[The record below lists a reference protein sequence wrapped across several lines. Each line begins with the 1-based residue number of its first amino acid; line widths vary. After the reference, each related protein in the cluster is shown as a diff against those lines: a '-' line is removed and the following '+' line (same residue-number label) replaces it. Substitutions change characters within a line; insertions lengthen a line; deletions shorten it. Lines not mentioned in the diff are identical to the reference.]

1 MISVVIPAFDEH
13 GAIGHTVS
21 EVRSLTTDGRLAA
34 VDIVVV
40 DDGSGDG
47 TGSVAAQHGARVVR
61 HPHNLGYGRALKT
74 GIQAADHDT
83 IVIIDADGTYP
94 IGEIPRLLQT
104 FGDGFDMVVAA
115 RPSRLTE
122 PGLKRALRVLLTF
135 LVQFTVG
142 RKVPDV
148 NSGLRV
154 FSRRTVLP
162 YFSQLCDTFSFTT
175 SLTLA
180 YMMTGRFVG
189 YVPIAYEQRVGTTK
203 VRLVRDALRTLQYIV
218 QAIVYYNPIKIFLL
232 LALACLVVAGTG
244 VVIVAALGMPGAL
257 VLGIAGIL
265 LSIVIFSLGLLA
277 DLLRQIMGQRQ

>member
-13 GAIGHTVS
+13 AAIGHTVS
-21 EVRSLTTDGRLAA
+21 EVRSLMTGGRLSA

-47 TGSVAAQHGARVVR
+47 TGSVAEEQGARVVR

-74 GIQAADHDT
+74 GIQAAEHDT

-122 PGLKRALRVLLTF
+122 PGLKRALRLLLTF

-189 YVPIAYEQRVGTTK
+189 YVPISYEQRVGTTK

-265 LSIVIFSLGLLA
+265 LAIVIFSLGLLA
-277 DLLRQIMGQRQ
+277 DLLRQIMGQPR